1 MKQLNKKPAFTI
13 AELVIVMVF
22 IGFLWVF
29 AIVSISKNHE
39 NKINVYIYNTFKEL
53 QHANQNI
60 NSYLLK
66 KYNNSNKNIDDILL
80 ETGAIGYCDAFASVI
95 NTSGTIDCVQG
106 SKQFMVS
113 KDEKPNIENTYDCIR
128 TYRYNVNSGGTLSE
142 SYMPLTSQY
151 SNDISKYA
159 GNYQNLI
166 NPDARTGNKYY
177 NCTKTTREIPKDS
190 EGEAVEF
197 NLDQRIIN
205 NAFNSANN
213 VNFYFIATSKY
224 VDNNYYE
231 KNIYNYKADIYQDAI
246 CNASTVSGNNYKNL
260 IIYNSYKE
268 KPGYG
273 KGYNTT
279 KLNQRI
285 NQARFGSASSSNVGI
300 FKAQKGVSL
309 CGDTF
314 ADIQNKIPDLNNEDR
329 CIAFFNLYK
338 NYGDRDCCIFA
349 YTNNG
354 DRVGNYSNI
363 GCWEAVCQAEIK
375 CVQMPST
382 VGDPNTRS
390 ASEFYNK
397 WKNYFMK
404 YHNNNVFY
412 KAGVSLRNVDEGQ
425 YENKEDFEGTL
436 NTSYPNH
443 FIYVAIDTPFKLGT
457 YGKNVFAFEHYD
469 SKIIPVGILANS
481 EDSPLKFNVITRNE
495 DSKKNIERLNDKPL
509 NFCEAMQ
516 YTGEKFSPYCECK
529 DNSGNIVTQYKDNI
543 PAKCKKG
550 FGCMA
555 RPIRPEI
562 SRFKLFSQSSSSSSV
577 NKK

>member
-1 MKQLNKKPAFTI
+1 MKQSDKKSAFTI
-13 AELVIVMVF
+13 AELVIVMLL
-22 IGFLWVF
+22 IGLLWFL
-29 AIVSISKNHE
+29 AIGSISKNHE

-60 NSYLLK
+60 NSYLFK
-66 KYNNSNKNIDDILL
+66 KYNNSNKNLDDILL

-128 TYRYNVNSGGTLSE
+128 TYRYNVNSGGTISE

-205 NAFNSANN
+205 NAFTSVNN
-213 VNFYFIATSKY
+213 VSFYFIATSKY

-246 CNASTVSGNNYKNL
+246 CNASTVNSSSYRNLFIYTPYITNPPYGLGKNFDTL
-260 IIYNSYKE
+260 
-268 KPGYG
+268 
-273 KGYNTT
+273 
-279 KLNQRI
+279 
-285 NQARFGSASSSNVGI
+285 RFGSAYNKNVGI
-300 FKAQKGVSL
+300 FKSQKNVKSCGESL
-309 CGDTF
+309 DT
-314 ADIQNKIPDLNNEDR
+314 IRNKIPDLYDSDR
-329 CIAFFNLYK
+329 CKTFLNIYTT
-338 NYGDRDCCIFA
+338 YGDKQCCVFR
-349 YTNNG
+349 TNNTG
-354 DRVGNYSNI
+354 DKNI
-363 GCWEAVCQAEIK
+363 GCWEAICQAKIK

-382 VGDPNTRS
+382 AGDPN
-390 ASEFYNK
+390 AHNAGEFYNK

-425 YENKEDFEGTL
+425 YEDKKDFEGIL
-436 NTSYPNH
+436 NTTYPNH

-543 PAKCKKG
+543 PFKCKKG

-555 RPIRPEI
+555 RPIRPEV
-562 SRFKLFSQSSSSSSV
+562 SKLKLFSQSSSSSSV